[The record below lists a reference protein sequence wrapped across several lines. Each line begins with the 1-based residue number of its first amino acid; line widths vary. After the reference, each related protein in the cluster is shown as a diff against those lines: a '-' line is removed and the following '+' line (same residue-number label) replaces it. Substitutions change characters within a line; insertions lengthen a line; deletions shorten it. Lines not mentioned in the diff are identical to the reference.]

1 MCDYSKMQELSQ
13 NSSRAEVK
21 VDSSGRGSSG
31 SMPKKYFGSWDLGL
45 GRIVW
50 SILGAQEIHTPI
62 FHVWSLELWIDSAS
76 RTFSTPYCMRNARAS
91 SCVILKWY
99 KCNFFN

>member
-50 SILGAQEIHTPI
+50 SILGAQEIQLVRDPNSYSY
-62 FHVWSLELWIDSAS
+62 FPCVELAVVDRLSLE
-76 RTFSTPYCMRNARAS
+76 
-91 SCVILKWY
+91 
-99 KCNFFN
+99 NFLNLITHKEC